1 MVDRFPLA
9 LIGQIPT
16 GSLWRE
22 LVILF
27 NAAIDDSEPP
37 RPEVSR
43 LLKPLILD

>member
-9 LIGQIPT
+9 LIEQIPA

-27 NAAIDDSEPP
+27 NAAIDDES
-37 RPEVSR
+37 VIY
-43 LLKPLILD
+43 LQLILVNYVNKNH